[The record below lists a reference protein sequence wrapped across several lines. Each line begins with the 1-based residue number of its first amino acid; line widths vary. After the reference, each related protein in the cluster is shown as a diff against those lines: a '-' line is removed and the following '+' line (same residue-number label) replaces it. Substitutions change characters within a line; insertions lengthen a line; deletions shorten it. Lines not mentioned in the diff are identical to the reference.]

1 MNVLRTL
8 KRMVRVFARPVEPER
23 GLVILPYRG
32 YGSRDEIF
40 LMGRVS
46 HQRTSASKNG
56 APTGLLAQISRR
68 LLRRGVADADVE
80 MRFRGAT
87 WQASTDK
94 DGYFRFREK
103 LDEPLPS
110 DRRLWHPVRIEV
122 EDDPPEEAV
131 VAEGQIYIAP
141 DRSRRVIISDI
152 DDTVMYT
159 GVANKIKAFWRLFA
173 QDAESRVAFPGVSA
187 LYNALHDGAS
197 GNERNPLLYV
207 SRGPW
212 GIYEMLDAFFDAHDI
227 PIGPILFLREWNVRL
242 KSPLPRRAEDH
253 KADLIRSM
261 LSLYSEMP
269 FVLIGDSGQHDPEI
283 YAKIVR
289 EHPDRVTAVYI
300 RDVSRSSSRRR
311 EIEKLAS
318 EIMEAGSSLETADD
332 TYAMARHAAEAG
344 LISDTSLKR
353 VLNER
358 IQEAEPQVGSRKG
371 PLVVE
376 G

>member
-1 MNVLRTL
+1 MNFLRTL
-8 KRMVRVFARPVEPER
+8 KRIVRVFTRPVEAER
-23 GLVILPYRG
+23 GLAILPYRG

-46 HQRTSASKNG
+46 HQRTPVSKSG
-56 APTGLLAQISRR
+56 STTGLLAQISRR

-80 MRFRGAT
+80 IRLGGAS
-87 WQASTDK
+87 WRIATDR
-94 DGYFRFREK
+94 DGYFRLREK

-110 DRRLWHPVRIEV
+110 DRRLWHPVHIKV
-122 EDDPPEEAV
+122 TDDPAEEDAV
-131 VAEGQIYIAP
+131 AGGQIYIPPVRA
-141 DRSRRVIISDI
+141 RRVIISDI

-159 GVANKIKAFWRLFA
+159 GVANKIKTFWRLFA
-173 QDAESRVAFPGVSA
+173 QDADSRVAFPGVAA
-187 LYNALHDGAS
+187 LYNALHDGTS
-197 GNERNPLLYV
+197 GDERNPLLYV

-212 GIYEMLDAFFDAHDI
+212 GIYEMLDAFFNAHDI

-261 LSLYSEMP
+261 LKLYSDMP
-269 FVLIGDSGQHDPEI
+269 FILIGDSGQHDPEI
-283 YAKIVR
+283 YAEIVR
-289 EHPDRVTAVYI
+289 EHPERLTAVYI

-311 EIEKLAS
+311 ELDELAS
-318 EIMEAGSSLETADD
+318 EIRGAGSSLVIADD

-344 LISDTSLKR
+344 LISDTSLRR

-358 IQEAEPQVGSRKG
+358 IQEAEPQVRGRKG
-371 PLVVE
+371 PVVVE